1 MAAAGPVHG
10 RGKVSSGRRKAAPP
24 IRTAADYPTN
34 GDKRVADLETA
45 LRKCGLRDGMVI
57 SSHHHLRD
65 GDRVALMALE
75 AARKNRRQRPDLVS
89 QRIVSLAEERDR
101 ADGVRRH
108 PPHRRQHE
116 RPARR
121 LLHAGQDARHGRA
134 ALAWRALAGDSGWRS
149 PHRYRGHRRADR
161 GSFGN
166 CDGSHGKSAC
176 GSLGFALADS
186 IYADHVI
193 VVTDNLVP
201 FPCVPWQ
208 IQGNNVDYVV
218 EVDSIGDPAKIVSG
232 TTQITRS
239 PDRLRIAE
247 LVARFLRDAG
257 IMRNGFSFQAGAG
270 GIALAFVSYLKQ
282 MMKQAGVKARFV
294 RGGSTK
300 YLVEL
305 LEEGLTDYI
314 LDGQTFDLDGV
325 RSMANNPRHV
335 ATSPFTSYNYHGKGN
350 FASMVD
356 AVVLGAT
363 EVDVNFNANV
373 VTHSDG
379 RLLHG
384 IGGWQNCLASRCT
397 ILAVPSFRDR
407 IPVIVDEVTTLCGP
421 GELIDVVVTERGI
434 AINPRRQDLIG
445 CGQRIEA
452 ADPSAREIKEEVERI
467 CGGKPQ
473 RPDARRSSRGRRE
486 MGRWHGARYGLAI
499 PVVKRNS
506 KVKHEARSG
515 IPSLL
520 LSSCGWSSAAVA
532 QRGQARSRQSEC
544 RRGLRRQ
551 STSTALSPGRE
562 FRFRADRKL
571 TSSSPAK
578 RSGSFMPSRPMPPV
592 LRLTPCT

>member
-1 MAAAGPVHG
+1 MSVVEKSELLTNAAGRLVPEVVNG
-10 RGKVSSGRRKAAPP
+10 RPQVAYQGIGRYRPSGRKAAPL
-24 IRTAADYPTN
+24 IRTAADYPQN
-34 GDKRVADLETA
+34 GDKRESSLENA
-45 LRKCGLRDGMVI
+45 LRRCGLRDGMVI

-65 GDRVALMALE
+65 GDRVAMMALE
-75 AARKNRRQRPDLVS
+75 AAAQIGVHDLTWFPSASFPS
-89 QRIVSLAEERDR
+89 QKGAIELMKAGVIDHIEGSMNGPLGDYCTQGKMRGMGVLRSHGGRWQAIQDGEVQIDIAVIAAPT
-101 ADGVRRH
+101 AD
-108 PPHRRQHE
+108 P
-116 RPARR
+116 
-121 LLHAGQDARHGRA
+121 
-134 ALAWRALAGDSGWRS
+134 
-149 PHRYRGHRRADR
+149 
-161 GSFGN
+161 FGN

-186 IYADHVI
+186 MYAEHVI

-208 IQGNNVDYVV
+208 IQGNNVDFVV
-218 EVDSIGDPAKIVSG
+218 EVDSIGDPVKIVSG

-247 LVARFLRDAG
+247 FVAQFLRDAG
-257 IMRNGFSFQAGAG
+257 IMRDGFSFQAGAG

-282 MMKQAGVKARFV
+282 MMKDAGVRARFV

-325 RSMANNPRHV
+325 RSMANHPRHV

-363 EVDVNFNANV
+363 EVDTNFNANV

-384 IGGWQNCLASRCT
+384 IGGWQNCLASGCT

-421 GELIDVVVTERGI
+421 GGLIDVVVTERGI
-434 AINPRRQDLIG
+434 AINPMRQDLLDAVKGSTLPIRSIQEI
-445 CGQRIEA
+445 QR
-452 ADPSAREIKEEVERI
+452 EVERI
-467 CGGKPQ
+467 CGGKPA
-473 RPDARRSSRGRRE
+473 RPQCSEHPVA
-486 MGRWHGARYGLAI
+486 
-499 PVVKRNS
+499 VVKW
-506 KVKHEARSG
+506 VDG
-515 IPSLL
+515 TLL
-520 LSSCGWSSAAVA
+520 DTVWQV
-532 QRGQARSRQSEC
+532 
-544 RRGLRRQ
+544 
-551 STSTALSPGRE
+551 P
-562 FRFRADRKL
+562 K
-571 TSSSPAK
+571 
-578 RSGSFMPSRPMPPV
+578 
-592 LRLTPCT
+592 